1 MAVLFT
7 KDGLQKCRCLARGLC
22 FRSIPWRNS
31 RGRVPSQEVLHCRG
45 ARHFGSNS
53 RVENPGSA
61 RATCPSNK
69 CFGRS
74 GGPGQCDQIRVD
86 CAGRPLMPEKRPPSM
101 SDAVHCGFD
110 WVVWEPILYEL
121 MIGIASNFDNGWKHL
136 KSPSN
141 KMENPKFGTLFT
153 SPRVR
158 VGHHV
163 VFRTPCRNSFVRR
176 LNRFEAFT
184 TKDTRT
190 ILRVLLLLIRPLFS
204 RN

>member
-31 RGRVPSQEVLHCRG
+31 RGRVLSQEVLHCRG

-53 RVENPGSA
+53 RFENPGSA

-101 SDAVHCGFD
+101 SDAVHCGLIELFENPSYMN
-110 WVVWEPILYEL
+110 WWWGLLPILTMDENTWNL
-121 MIGIASNFDNGWKHL
+121 PAIKWKIQSLALCLLVLDWGWGTMWFSEPPAGIHL
-136 KSPSN
+136 L
-141 KMENPKFGTLFT
+141 G
-153 SPRVR
+153 
-158 VGHHV
+158 G
-163 VFRTPCRNSFVRR
+163 
-176 LNRFEAFT
+176 
-184 TKDTRT
+184 
-190 ILRVLLLLIRPLFS
+190 
-204 RN
+204 